1 MNLGEGQKVSETQKH
16 ACMTVTEVAEELG
29 VSRPVAY
36 AIANR
41 SDFPAIR
48 FGRRLIV
55 PRDSFGR
62 WLEEAAKGGVDLKTA
77 CGR

>member
-1 MNLGEGQKVSETQKH
+1 MYEAQKR
-16 ACMTVTEVAEELG
+16 ACMTVSDVATELG
-29 VSRPVAY
+29 VSKPVAY

-62 WLEEAAKGGVDLKTA
+62 WLEEAARGGVDLKA
-77 CGR
+77 SYGR